1 MIFVVRYILVIAF
14 FLCSASEVR
23 ADIYKHIS
31 EDGVIF
37 FSNTSSGANSSVVIK
52 ERKAPLKSNT
62 VHNPVYSGGAP
73 KKAAD
78 FSGSSAEFPQK
89 VADSSG
95 SRAGLVQKVSYL
107 QKVEDFSGSRSRETF
122 HETVDEK
129 ARLHNIDPQLVKAV
143 IRAESNWN
151 PYAVSPKGALG
162 LMQLMPSTAALLGVA
177 NPLDP
182 VENIDG
188 GVRYLK
194 HMIERFNGNLTLALA
209 AYNAGPKLVEKKGM
223 VPSIPETV
231 AYVKKVLQYYNGE
244 HGINSNIDEM
254 EIQKEIRK
262 EFKRIKKVILEDGTL
277 LFTNS

>member
-1 MIFVVRYILVIAF
+1 MRGMIFVMKYILVIAF

-37 FSNTSSGANSSVVIK
+37 FSNTSSGASSTIVIK
-52 ERKAPLKSNT
+52 ERKAPLKSNNER
-62 VHNPVYSGGAP
+62 NPVYSGGV
-73 KKAAD
+73 
-78 FSGSSAEFPQK
+78 PQK
-89 VADSSG
+89 VADFSKSG
-95 SRAGLVQKVSYL
+95 AGLAQKISYL
-107 QKVEDFSGSRSRETF
+107 QKVEDFSSSRSREDF
-122 HETVDEK
+122 HATVDEK
-129 ARLHNIDPQLVKAV
+129 ARQHDIDPQLVNAV
-143 IRAESNWN
+143 IRVESNWN
-151 PYAVSPKGALG
+151 PYAVSRKGALG

-177 NPLDP
+177 NPFDP
-182 VENIDG
+182 IENIDG

-231 AYVKKVLQYYNGE
+231 AYVKRVLEYYNGE
-244 HGINSNIDEM
+244 HGINSNIDALQ
-254 EIQKEIRK
+254 IQREIRK
-262 EFKRIKKVILEDGTL
+262 ELKRIKKVILEDGTL

>member
-1 MIFVVRYILVIAF
+1 MIGVMKYILAMAILIF
-14 FLCSASEVR
+14 SAAEVR

-37 FSNTSSGANSSVVIK
+37 FSNTSSGASGTVVIK
-52 ERKAPLKSNT
+52 ERSLPLKSNN
-62 VHNPVYSGGAP
+62 VHNAVYSRPP
-73 KKAAD
+73 KLPD
-78 FSGSSAEFPQK
+78 FSS
-89 VADSSG
+89 D
-95 SRAGLVQKVSYL
+95 
-107 QKVEDFSGSRSRETF
+107 TF
-122 HETVDEK
+122 HATVDEK
-129 ARLHNIDPQLVKAV
+129 AKLHNIDPELVKAV

-151 PYAVSPKGALG
+151 PYAVSRKGALG

-182 VENIDG
+182 IENIDG

-209 AYNAGPKLVEKKGM
+209 AYNAGPKLVEKSGM

-231 AYVKKVLQYYNGE
+231 AYVKRVMEYYKGLQGVNF
-244 HGINSNIDEM
+244 NANADAS

>member
-1 MIFVVRYILVIAF
+1 MIFVMKYILIIAF
-14 FLCSASEVR
+14 FLCSATGVS

-31 EDGVIF
+31 ADGVIF
-37 FSNTSSGANSSVVIK
+37 FSNTSLDANSTVVIK
-52 ERKAPLKSNT
+52 ERIVPLKSINERKP
-62 VHNPVYSGGAP
+62 VHSGV
-73 KKAAD
+73 
-78 FSGSSAEFPQK
+78 
-89 VADSSG
+89 VA
-95 SRAGLVQKVSYL
+95 QKVSYL
-107 QKVEDFSGSRSRETF
+107 QRVGDFSGSVSMKTI
-122 HETVDEK
+122 HATVVEK

-177 NPLDP
+177 NPFDP

-194 HMIERFNGNLTLALA
+194 YMIERFNGNLTLALA

-223 VPSIPETV
+223 IPSIPETV
-231 AYVKKVLQYYNGE
+231 AYVKRVMEYYNGE
-244 HGINSNIDEM
+244 QGIDSKVDVL
-254 EIQKEIRK
+254 EIQKEIKK
-262 EFKRIKKVILEDGTL
+262 EFKRIKKIILEDGTL